1 MISSIHRPRYV
12 QVITSDRRKGNMWR
26 WDFSFL
32 EKEIDQSRSRSG
44 VRSWWDCK
52 GLTRK
57 GSENSGVVME
67 FLAPR
72 ALMKIGTLLK
82 ETRLGREQI
91 KLRQVSL
98 AIREWSDHASVAS
111 FSRLD
116 RVFEEAS
123 MQTPQVVQRVPDWV
137 DLCMLSC
144 SFYDW

>member
-1 MISSIHRPRYV
+1 MFKWLHQIGEKEICE
-12 QVITSDRRKGNMWR
+12 R
-26 WDFSFL
+26 WDFSFF
-32 EKEIDQSRSRSG
+32 EKEIDQSRSKSG
-44 VRSWWDCK
+44 VRSWRDCNK

-72 ALMKIGTLLK
+72 AMMKIGALLK

-98 AIREWSDHASVAS
+98 SIREWSDHASEAS

-123 MQTPQVVQRVPDWV
+123 MQTHPELFNAFQRVN
-137 DLCMLSC
+137 LLSLEHVEKLGFC
-144 SFYDW
+144 RKT